1 MAGGTSVTLHRTT
14 VKEEEMHHQHM
25 LQLASRRAH
34 EREPLRAAEVML
46 RARELA
52 RLQER
57 DRAGPS
63 DESERSARGGRDGRR
78 VPARALGV

>member
-1 MAGGTSVTLHRTT
+1 MAGGTSVALHQTT
-14 VKEEEMHHQHM
+14 VKEEGMHQQHM
-25 LQLASRRAH
+25 LQLASRRACEH
-34 EREPLRAAEVML
+34 EPLRAAEVSL

-63 DESERSARGGRDGRR
+63 DEREGSAHGDRRSRR

>member
-1 MAGGTSVTLHRTT
+1 MAGGTSVALRQTT
-14 VKEEEMHHQHM
+14 VKEAGMHTQHM
-25 LQLASRRAH
+25 LQLDSRRAR
-34 EREPLRAAEVML
+34 EREPLRAAEVTL

-63 DESERSARGGRDGRR
+63 DERDGSDRGGRESRR

>member
-1 MAGGTSVTLHRTT
+1 
-14 VKEEEMHHQHM
+14 MHLQHM
-25 LQLASRRAH
+25 LQLESRRVREH
-34 EREPLRAAEVML
+34 EPLRAAEVTL

-63 DESERSARGGRDGRR
+63 GEREGSARGDRNSRR

>member
-1 MAGGTSVTLHRTT
+1 
-14 VKEEEMHHQHM
+14 MHQQHM

-63 DESERSARGGRDGRR
+63 ERERSARGGRDGRR

>member
-1 MAGGTSVTLHRTT
+1 MAGGTSVALHDTT
-14 VKEEEMHHQHM
+14 VKEEGMHQQHM
-25 LQLASRRAH
+25 LQLESRSARV
-34 EREPLRAAEVML
+34 REPLRAAEVTL

-63 DESERSARGGRDGRR
+63 DEREGSARGDRKSRR
-78 VPARALGV
+78 VPARALEV

>member
-1 MAGGTSVTLHRTT
+1 
-14 VKEEEMHHQHM
+14 MHEQHM
-25 LQLASRRAH
+25 LQLASRRAY
-34 EREPLRAAEVML
+34 EREPLRAAEVTL

-63 DESERSARGGRDGRR
+63 GEREGSTHRDGRSRR